1 MNPPN
6 GSSRASNPAPL
17 LMAPATVAL
26 LQAHLPAGAG
36 VQPEP
41 RRHVSW
47 APLEG
52 RRPPTRARWIPA
64 GPEHSSSD
72 DGCEADSTGCYM
84 QSLDVDQLSRSSTI
98 LAPAVTRLAHHPA
111 SERSRYGAKSLRL
124 YRNRSST
131 SVKFAHQF
139 DVRQAVP
146 PTPRHG
152 RNLAAVLDT
161 RLRLGCRATPW
172 VRRSFS
178 GVDALDRRL
187 GVQAEAVPG

>member
-1 MNPPN
+1 MWKWLSRAHSNFIRMNPPN

-98 LAPAVTRLAHHPA
+98 LAPAVTRLAHHPPPSA
-111 SERSRYGAKSLRL
+111 PVTGQITEVVPEPQLNIREVRS
-124 YRNRSST
+124 
-131 SVKFAHQF
+131 
-139 DVRQAVP
+139 P
-146 PTPRHG
+146 
-152 RNLAAVLDT
+152 
-161 RLRLGCRATPW
+161 
-172 VRRSFS
+172 VRRSAGGS
-178 GVDALDRRL
+178 PYTTAWGEPCRRARHTLAAGMSSNAL
-187 GVQAEAVPG
+187 GAPIV